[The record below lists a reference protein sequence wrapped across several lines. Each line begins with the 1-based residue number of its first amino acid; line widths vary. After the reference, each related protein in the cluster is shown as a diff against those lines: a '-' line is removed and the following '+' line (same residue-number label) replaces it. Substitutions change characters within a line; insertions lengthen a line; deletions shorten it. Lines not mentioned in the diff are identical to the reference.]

1 MELCNYKKKLK
12 EKTYLIDKLLIL
24 KMLNK
29 EQNKKILLE
38 KFSENSI
45 LFKDQYDEI
54 NIKKNDIL
62 KTIQFLKEDR
72 NLQYNQLIDLTAI
85 DYPSRKNRF
94 EVVYIFLSMT
104 QNKRVII
111 KTSLKEDENIES
123 ITSIHKAADWYE
135 RECYD
140 LFGIKFLNHPDLR
153 RIMTDYNFEGHPL
166 RKDFP
171 LTGHT
176 EVRYDDLEKK
186 VVYEPV
192 KLTQE
197 YRNFDYMSPWEGL
210 DSNLIG
216 DDKSEEEEK

>member
-1 MELCNYKKKLK
+1 MP
-12 EKTYLIDKLLIL
+12 
-24 KMLNK
+24 NK

-45 LFKDQYDEI
+45 FFKDQYDEI

-62 KTIQFLKEDR
+62 KTIQFLKEDQ

-94 EVVYIFLSMT
+94 DVVYILLSMT

>member
-1 MELCNYKKKLK
+1 MFDK
-12 EKTYLIDKLLIL
+12 ED
-24 KMLNK
+24 
-29 EQNKKILLE
+29 NKKNLLE
-38 KFSENSI
+38 KYSNNFF
-45 LFKDQYDEI
+45 LFKGHYDEMHI
-54 NIKKNDIL
+54 DSYDLLKIIKE
-62 KTIQFLKEDR
+62 LKEDPECK
-72 NLQYNQLIDLTAI
+72 YDQLIDLTAV
-85 DYPSRKNRF
+85 DYPSREKRF
-94 EVVYIFLSMT
+94 DIVYLLLSMKH
-104 QNKRVII
+104 NKRLLV
-111 KTSLKEDENIES
+111 KTALKEGENIES
-123 ITSIHKAADWYE
+123 ITLIHKASDWYE

-186 VVYEPV
+186 VIYEPV

-210 DSNLIG
+210 DNNLIG
-216 DDKSEEEEK
+216 DDKVDEESK